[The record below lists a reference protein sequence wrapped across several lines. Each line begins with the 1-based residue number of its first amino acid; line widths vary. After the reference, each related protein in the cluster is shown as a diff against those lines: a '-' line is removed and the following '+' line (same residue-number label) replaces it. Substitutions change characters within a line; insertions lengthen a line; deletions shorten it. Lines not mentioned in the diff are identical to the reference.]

1 MGPNGG
7 YARIEAMQPNQI
19 DIESMDVEQRLQL
32 IEALWNSLLDRPE
45 ALPMTD
51 AQSRELDRRLDEID
65 AGDTAGIPWD
75 EVMSQLRK
83 KMA

>member
-1 MGPNGG
+1 MGPYGG
-7 YARIEAMQPNQI
+7 YARIEAMEPNKI
-19 DIESMDVEQRLQL
+19 DIESLDVEQRLQL

-51 AQSRELDRRLDEID
+51 AQRRELDRRLDEID